1 MALYLHKFST
11 VVQILLFFLC
21 YLGKCTLNL
30 MLLNIKIL
38 KIYAETASF
47 NDAIWDEFS
56 DQH

>member
-1 MALYLHKFST
+1 M
-11 VVQILLFFLC
+11 LLV
-21 YLGKCTLNL
+21 
-30 MLLNIKIL
+30 LNIKIL